1 MADAKLL
8 SHRSLLALFKC
19 ELISCYFQINEHRYL
34 MNMLHVSYHAYQSI
48 TSKFFKILQP
58 FFIFW
63 LTSTCTRPLLTQLLT
78 TTNTPYFCLI
88 LYHLKIQQDIVWL
101 PTKLRRVNKPFTLS
115 PPKSL

>member
-48 TSKFFKILQP
+48 TSKFFKILHP
-58 FFIFW
+58 FLFSFFFGS
-63 LTSTCTRPLLTQLLT
+63 LPRV
-78 TTNTPYFCLI
+78 
-88 LYHLKIQQDIVWL
+88 QDHY
-101 PTKLRRVNKPFTLS
+101 
-115 PPKSL
+115 